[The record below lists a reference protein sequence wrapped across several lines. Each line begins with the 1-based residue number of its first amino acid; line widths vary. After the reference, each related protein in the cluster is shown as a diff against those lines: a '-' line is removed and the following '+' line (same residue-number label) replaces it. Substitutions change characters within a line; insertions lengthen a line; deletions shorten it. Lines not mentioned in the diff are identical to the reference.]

1 MMLVSLPA
9 QLGERPAGVLDVRA
23 GLLIRGSMGQEPLEV
38 LHRLRN
44 LLTSQQDEGESIV
57 RARRRWGLLKDVA
70 VGLRSLFDHPDAS
83 VTDSDL
89 LEDDGVSRGL
99 LQSETKRREG
109 LVELAGSEELCTLVV
124 VVDRLGFLVAQ
135 NLVPE
140 RHSRV
145 S

>member
-23 GLLIRGSMGQEPLEV
+23 GLLIRGSVGQEPLEV
-38 LHRLRN
+38 LHRLRK

-70 VGLRSLFDHPDAS
+70 VGLRGLFDHPDAG
-83 VTDSDL
+83 VADSDL

-109 LVELAGSEELCTLVV
+109 LVELAGSEELYTLVV
-124 VVDRLGFLVAQ
+124 VVDRLGFFVAQ

-140 RHSRV
+140 RHARIS
-145 S
+145 